1 MVAKNS
7 HHIGFFYHI
16 WNTRFV
22 YFFTKKQTSWWWHLW
37 LMMTVFLKRDFISK
51 QSLFCSWLFHSWCIY
66 ISEMSYASLQ
76 VWYLY
81 HIIYNKNLLMCFI
94 LRWQHN
100 SKLIYIIFE
109 SRREKKIIVDGKL
122 YNYHYVW
129 VIIVEM
135 LMLMITQIATNGQ
148 KKVLRK
154 NYHT

>member
-1 MVAKNS
+1 
-7 HHIGFFYHI
+7 
-16 WNTRFV
+16 
-22 YFFTKKQTSWWWHLW
+22 
-37 LMMTVFLKRDFISK
+37 
-51 QSLFCSWLFHSWCIY
+51 
-66 ISEMSYASLQ
+66 
-76 VWYLY
+76 
-81 HIIYNKNLLMCFI
+81 MCFI

>member
-1 MVAKNS
+1 
-7 HHIGFFYHI
+7 
-16 WNTRFV
+16 
-22 YFFTKKQTSWWWHLW
+22 
-37 LMMTVFLKRDFISK
+37 
-51 QSLFCSWLFHSWCIY
+51 
-66 ISEMSYASLQ
+66 
-76 VWYLY
+76 
-81 HIIYNKNLLMCFI
+81 MCFI

-154 NYHT
+154 NYHTQQKSNVLTNFCSQLQTDKKKCLERIITQSRNPMRKQTLVHFDWKLIKFFKKRAIVNMAYNTIPTG